1 MIVHSIETIIFVID
15 DDEGMRRSLAALL
28 DKTGYNTRTYAS
40 AETFLANVGAS
51 EKRRGCII
59 LDIHLEGMSGV
70 ELASRLARTGNDLP
84 IIFMTGKDSDT
95 ERRAALEPNC
105 MAYLTKPFPA
115 ALLLDAIDR
124 ALTN

>member
-1 MIVHSIETIIFVID
+1 MS
-15 DDEGMRRSLAALL
+15 
-28 DKTGYNTRTYAS
+28 
-40 AETFLANVGAS
+40 
-51 EKRRGCII
+51 KRQNAHHGCIV

-70 ELASRLARTGNDLP
+70 ELASRLARTGNALP

-95 ERRAALEPNC
+95 ERRAALKPNC
-105 MAYLTKPFPA
+105 MAYLTKPFSA

>member
-1 MIVHSIETIIFVID
+1 MHRAETTIFVVD
-15 DDEGMRRSLAALL
+15 DDVSMRRSLAVLL
-28 DKTGYNTRTYAS
+28 DNIGYRTRTYAS
-40 AETFLANVGAS
+40 AETFLANIEAS
-51 EKRRGCII
+51 DAHHGCIV

-70 ELASRLARTGNDLP
+70 ELASRLAQTGNDLP
-84 IIFMTGKDSDT
+84 IIFMTGKDSET